1 MKISIIIPIYNAAS
15 FLDECL
21 KSVLYQ
27 THENWEAILVND
39 GSTDG
44 SASICDGYAQ
54 KDCRF
59 RVIHKENT
67 GVSDSKNRAL
77 EQATGEYIIFLD
89 ADDYWTTENCLE
101 TLLTTAVEHNAD
113 IVRGDYKT
121 IKEDGSDI
129 PSNPIDKNRIASAN
143 KALNSALFFVQIL
156 QGEFFLVLSLFK
168 RSCIEHLRF
177 DIERIFLEDKE
188 LYARIMVQELKCI
201 YIPLCFYAYRKH
213 HSSASAALTWPR
225 LRDAFTLCDTYI
237 DLLNLIKDKELQQ
250 NYVKQATITLYEA
263 LKTLTYEPFYSDR
276 RTICEELRINKLR
289 RNILALNIRHQT
301 NSISYIL
308 YFPPVIGT
316 FIQRYWMRIRKIPY
330 VCYTKFNQLIHSYK

>member
-27 THENWEAILVND
+27 TYADWEAILVND

-44 SASICDGYAQ
+44 SASICDDYAK

-67 GVSDSKNRAL
+67 GVSDSKNKAL
-77 EQATGEYIIFLD
+77 DMATGEYIIFLD
-89 ADDYWTTENCLE
+89 ADDYWIAENCLE
-101 TLLTTAVEHNAD
+101 TLLTTAIEHNAD

-121 IKEDGSDI
+121 IKEDNSDI
-129 PSNPIDKNRIASAN
+129 PSNPNDKNRIASAN
-143 KALNSALFFVQIL
+143 KILNSTQFFIKIL

-177 DIERIFLEDKE
+177 NRERVFLEDKE

-201 YIPLCFYAYRKH
+201 YIPLYFYAYRKH

-225 LRDAFTLCDTYI
+225 LRDAFTLCYTYI
-237 DLLNLIKDKELQQ
+237 DLLNEIKDNELLQS
-250 NYVKQATITLYEA
+250 YTKRATITLYEA
-263 LKTLTYEPFYSDR
+263 LKTLTYEPFYSNR
-276 RTICEELRINKLR
+276 RSICKKLKINELRKK
-289 RNILALNIRHQT
+289 ILSLNSQYKTPIIS
-301 NSISYIL
+301 SIL
-308 YFPPVIGT
+308 FFPPTTGT
-316 FIQRYWMRIRKIPY
+316 FIQRYWMRIRKLPY
-330 VCYTKFNQLIHSYK
+330 ICYRKLLLIHSQK